1 MSITIHPTAIV
12 EDGAEI
18 ANGVEIGAFS
28 IIGNQVK
35 IGENSKIKS
44 YYIPLYYLI
53 KII

>member
-44 YYIPLYYLI
+44 QMMAFFAF
-53 KII
+53 